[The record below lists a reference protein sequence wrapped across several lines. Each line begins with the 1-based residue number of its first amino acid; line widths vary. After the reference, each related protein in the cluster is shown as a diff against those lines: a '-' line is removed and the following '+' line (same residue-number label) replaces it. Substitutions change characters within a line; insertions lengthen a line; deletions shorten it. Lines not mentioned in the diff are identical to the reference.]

1 MYVMAGMLSSHVVD
15 TSLLVVF
22 RAVAERGSFTAAA
35 AALGYTQ
42 SAVSRQV
49 SALES
54 DFGVSLFDRL
64 PRGVRLTESGQ
75 SLLPAATAV
84 ASRLSAAREDLAALR
99 SLAAG
104 RLRAGAFPTADTALV
119 PQAVAA
125 FRSAHPGV
133 QLSLTEGFVRDL
145 VVRLAE
151 GDLDVA
157 IVTGTVPGLLD
168 GLELRHLMDDLMFVA
183 MPASHDLADRPMV
196 RLADLAGED
205 WIAGS
210 PRLEETLFGASA
222 GFRPRIRYVIREW
235 VAKQGFVAA
244 GLGVTLIPSLAAGSV
259 RSDVVLVPLH
269 PDDSPVRKV
278 FAATPAG
285 VTPPFALAAFLGCL
299 DHICAGLALARLA
312 SAVRTPAGRRP
323 RRCST

>member
-1 MYVMAGMLSSHVVD
+1 MYFMSAMLSWHVMEV
-15 TSLLVVF
+15 SLLVVF
-22 RAVAERGSFTAAA
+22 RAVAECGSFTAAA
-35 AALGYTQ
+35 QALGYTQ
-42 SAVSRQV
+42 SGVSRQV
-49 SALES
+49 AALES
-54 DFGVSLFDRL
+54 EFGVALFDRL
-64 PRGVRLTESGQ
+64 PRGVRLTESGHC
-75 SLLPAATAV
+75 LLPAATAV

-119 PQAVAA
+119 PQAVSA
-125 FRSAHPGV
+125 FRAFHPNV
-133 QLSLTEGFVRDL
+133 QLTFTEGFVRDL
-145 VVRLAE
+145 VVRLAD

-157 IVTGTVPGLLD
+157 IVTGTVPALLD

-183 MPASHDLADRPMV
+183 VPASHRLAGRRVV
-196 RLADLAGED
+196 RLAELADDD

-210 PRLEETLFGASA
+210 PRLEETLFGTSG
-222 GFRPRIRYVIREW
+222 GFQPRIRYVIREW

-259 RSDVVLVPLH
+259 RPDVVLVPLH

-285 VTPPFALAAFLGCL
+285 VTPPFALAAFLDCL
-299 DHICAGLALARLA
+299 DQACTSLTRAI
-312 SAVRTPAGRRP
+312 PAF
-323 RRCST
+323 SVY